1 MIDIGTSSAIS
12 AYSGNI
18 TPVYSPTKVSPTK
31 EKQDNF
37 DAEKITGPSYPGEIN
52 DEAIISD
59 EAKNLLASEKADNQQ
74 SFTNDEQKSTQ
85 VSKEDVAS
93 QDTKNNQEAKG
104 TLSAN
109 EKLSQEDKQIIADL
123 KARDAEVK
131 THEQAHRAA
140 AAGINASAPS
150 YDYETGPDGKKYA
163 VGGEVNVSFRE
174 GGSAESNVAKAQ
186 AMKAA
191 ALAPAQPSSQDLS
204 AARNAD
210 ALIVK
215 FKEQQIQENEEI
227 AKKSD
232 DTDTT
237 KNNDAVVQPDTP
249 ENSNNV
255 EQTSDDTKNMIAPK
269 QTNISKA
276 STDKKL
282 SDVSETQLE
291 TPLEETKKD
300 TTIQI
305 SGNSNS
311 QTNAMPITDLLG
323 IKA

>member
-31 EKQDNF
+31 EKQNNS

-74 SFTNDEQKSTQ
+74 NFTNDEQKPTQ
-85 VSKEDVAS
+85 VTKEDAAN
-93 QDTKNNQEAKG
+93 QDTKNNQKAKG
-104 TLSAN
+104 ALVAN

-123 KARDAEVK
+123 KARDSEVK

-174 GGSAESNVAKAQ
+174 GGSAESDVAKAQ

-191 ALAPAQPSSQDLS
+191 ALAPAQPSSQDLA

-215 FKEQQIQENEEI
+215 FKEQQIQENEEM

-232 DTDTT
+232 GADTAKNDIMTKTDTS
-237 KNNDAVVQPDTP
+237 

-255 EQTSDDTKNMIAPK
+255 KQTSDDAQDTVVAK
-269 QTNISKA
+269 QINISKT

-291 TPLEETKKD
+291 TPLEDTKKV
-300 TTIQI
+300 TTTQI
-305 SGNSNS
+305 AGSSNS